1 MISVARRVRALR
13 DMDTAIRLL
22 SDEENGIFEGWI
34 SLCVPDEATDG
45 EIEEYINSD
54 PEFYVTCSEYF
65 ARNIS
70 KLIVEGDWNDSGF
83 STEFYKSS
91 YDKRLRGK

>member
-1 MISVARRVRALR
+1 MISVVRRVKALR
-13 DMDTAIRLL
+13 NMDTAIRLL
-22 SDEENGIFEGWI
+22 NDEENGIFEDWV

-45 EIEEYINSD
+45 ELEEYINSD

-70 KLIVEGDWNDSGF
+70 KLIVEGDWSKKGF
-83 STEFYKSS
+83 SLEFYNKSF
-91 YDKRLRGK
+91 DKRLKG

>member
-1 MISVARRVRALR
+1 
-13 DMDTAIRLL
+13 MDTAIRLL

-34 SLCVPDEATDG
+34 SLWVPDEATDG

-54 PEFYVTCSEYF
+54 PEFYAGCCEYF
-65 ARNIS
+65 ARHIS

-83 STEFYKSS
+83 STEFYKRG
-91 YDKRLRGK
+91 YDKRLKG

>member
-1 MISVARRVRALR
+1 
-13 DMDTAIRLL
+13 MDTAIRLL

-34 SLCVPDEATDG
+34 SFCVPDEATD
-45 EIEEYINSD
+45 EELEEYINSD

-70 KLIVEGDWNDSGF
+70 KLIVEGDWNDKGF
-83 STEFYKSS
+83 SLEFYNRNFN
-91 YDKRLRGK
+91 KRLKG